1 MARLERAATKGGRL
15 WRDSPHDSPDS
26 DSVYNLVN
34 KMSDVPTFMEVLQG
48 YLPAHV
54 SAPALRVLELGGG
67 QGCSACLLK
76 RLCPQAS
83 VTLTDISSYAVQSAH
98 QWERVFDVKLDA
110 ANACTSYE
118 TREPPDSVDVVF
130 CFAAAH
136 HFRAHH
142 RTLAEIRRI
151 LRPGGVALYLFEP
164 VCPRVLYQLAYR
176 RINRGRPEIEEDVRV
191 WRERAGDRQ
200 RMRPAGPR
208 RLLSV
213 DGTAPAVGGDLLL
226 GPEPASVSLPSTALL
241 GQPGVHQAC
250 SDLSAHRVRTAT
262 CRGLHG

>member
-1 MARLERAATKGGRL
+1 MARLEELQRKEVDY
-15 WRDSPHDSPDS
+15 WRDSPHESPDS

-48 YLPAHV
+48 YLPAHF

-67 QGCSACLLK
+67 QGWSACLLK

-98 QWERVFDVKLDA
+98 KWERVFDVKLDA

-176 RINRGRPEIEEDVRV
+176 RINRGRPEIEEDVLV
-191 WRERAGDRQ
+191 WRN
-200 RMRPAGPR
+200 
-208 RLLSV
+208 LLAIASECGLQGRV
-213 DGTAPAVGGDLLL
+213 DFF
-226 GPEPASVSLPSTALL
+226 PSTARRRPLAGIYYSVLSRLRFLCRLL
-241 GQPGVHQAC
+241 PC
-250 SDLSAHRVRTAT
+250 SANLVFTKPVRT
-262 CRGLHG
+262 